1 VARKSRRFIG
11 KWLRGCRTQ
20 AAGDF
25 TPEDAA
31 LMGRLSRPI
40 AAREG
45 LSKYLGVGECL
56 RGVRARVR
64 AMA

>member
-1 VARKSRRFIG
+1 
-11 KWLRGCRTQ
+11 L
-20 AAGDF
+20 AGL
-25 TPEDAA
+25 AQH
-31 LMGRLSRPI
+31 RLSRPI